1 MFQVVGDNMTQETAS
16 EALVSTLKGYQM
28 DADEALSIVDKFNEV
43 LAARL
48 CRNANKDRMRVEFI
62 NIFIL
67 KLLGHPKANLP
78 IWRRKSEKSS
88 WMLYGEIKAFERM
101 SYVA

>member
-62 NIFIL
+62 NILSSNCWDTL
-67 KLLGHPKANLP
+67 KPTCQFGDES
-78 IWRRKSEKSS
+78 RKKVVGCY
-88 WMLYGEIKAFERM
+88 MVR
-101 SYVA
+101 